1 MKQASLIISVYNNTR
16 ALELI
21 LSALSIQKNKH
32 FETIIADDG
41 SGKDMHKFIQQY
53 SKSSRLDINHVFQDD
68 KGFRKTRILNTAIK
82 EAKSNYLI
90 FIDGDC
96 IPHSNFTHEH
106 ISHKELSTVLCGRRV
121 NLSKRFSD
129 KISVDKILNKEM
141 DKVKLSHVLDSW
153 RNKNVRSTY
162 IEEGFILKN
171 KLIRK
176 FFSKGQPHI
185 VGCNFSLYR
194 SMMEKINGFD
204 ENYVGPGFGEDSDI
218 EFRLRLAGY
227 KFKSVRN
234 LAVLFH
240 MHHPV
245 TAQSKENSDY
255 FYNVACKKSDFV
267 TKNGLVNLH

>member
-1 MKQASLIISVYNNTR
+1 MKQASLIISVYNNIR

-21 LSALSIQKNKH
+21 LSALSVQKNRH
-32 FETIIADDG
+32 FEIIIADDG
-41 SGKDMHKFIQQY
+41 SGKDMHKFIQLY
-53 SKSSRLDINHVFQDD
+53 KKTSSLDINHVYQDD
-68 KGFRKTRILNTAIK
+68 KGFRKNKILNSAIK

-106 ISHKELSTVLCGRRV
+106 ISHKEISTVLCGRRV

-129 KISVDKILNKEM
+129 RITPEKIISKEM
-141 DKVKLSHVLDSW
+141 DKVRLSHVLDSW
-153 RNKNVRSTY
+153 RNKSVRSTY

-171 KLIRK
+171 KLLRK
-176 FFSKGQPHI
+176 LFSKGEPHI
-185 VGCNFSLYR
+185 VGCNFSLYK

-218 EFRLRLAGY
+218 ELRLRLAGY

-240 MHHPV
+240 MHHPA

-255 FYNVACKKSDFV
+255 FYNIACKRNEFV
-267 TKNGLVNLH
+267 TKKGLVRLT